1 MSKKQMNH
9 YIYHCI
15 GQFPEY
21 ILPSIQFTFSSLP
34 RIENDLP
41 PLAFTE
47 LHIRLRSV
55 VEGHDTLDER
65 DVPADAAEDVLAAPQ
80 EVGGKR
86 EDRAHGAA
94 SELERGVLVVELPP
108 CERDR
113 RGLVHAGGDDGA
125 EGPDEVVCE
134 RERGVVADDLWWRWC

>member
-41 PLAFTE
+41 PLAFAE

-55 VEGHDTLDER
+55 IKGHDTLDER
-65 DVPADAAEDVLAAPQ
+65 DVPAHAAEDTLAAPK
-80 EVGGKR
+80 EASGEW
-86 EDRAHGAA
+86 EDRAQRPNSSTAF
-94 SELERGVLVVELPP
+94 LM
-108 CERDR
+108 
-113 RGLVHAGGDDGA
+113 
-125 EGPDEVVCE
+125 
-134 RERGVVADDLWWRWC
+134 